1 MATRVYE
8 EYPIILFDGT
18 EIFVSPLKIKY
29 LDQLMEAFNA
39 VHKANDDFE
48 SIAIMVECT
57 RIAMKQFYPEISKTT
72 DQIEDNFDLPTIYKI
87 LDYAAGI
94 KINEANDEPVKDQ
107 AEQSGQTW
115 ADLDLVKLE
124 TEVFLLG
131 AWKNYEELEI
141 SMSMPELLKTISMK
155 RELDHVEKK
164 FLAAMQ
170 GVDLDKESGNGNE
183 WEDLKARVFSKG
195 KVTDGNDILALQ
207 GLNAEKAGFGI
218 GMGLD
223 YEVYD

>member
-1 MATRVYE
+1 MATKVYE
-8 EYPIILFDGT
+8 EYPVALFDGT

-48 SIAIMVECT
+48 AIAIMVECT
-57 RIAMKQFYPEISKTT
+57 RIAMKQFYPEISQTVE
-72 DQIEDNFDLPTIYKI
+72 QIEDNFDLPTIYKI

-94 KINEANDEPVKDQ
+94 KINEANSEPVKDQ
-107 AEQSGQTW
+107 AEESGQTW

-131 AWKNYEELEI
+131 AWKNYEELET
-141 SMSMPELLKTISMK
+141 SMCMPELLQTISMK
-155 RELDHVEKK
+155 RELDHIEKK

-170 GVDLDKESGNGNE
+170 GVDLDKGKE
-183 WEDLKARVFSKG
+183 EDKWQEMKNRILYKG
-195 KVTDGNDILALQ
+195 KSEDDITTLTGQRA
-207 GLNAEKAGFGI
+207 NNAGFGI
-218 GMGLD
+218 GLGLD
-223 YEVYD
+223 YETIND

>member
-8 EYPIILFDGT
+8 EYPITLFDGT

-57 RIAMKQFYPEISKTT
+57 RVAMKQFYPEISKTVE
-72 DQIEDNFDLPTIYKI
+72 QIEDNFDLPTIYKI

-94 KINEANDEPVKDQ
+94 KINEAKDEPVKDQ

-141 SMSMPELLKTISMK
+141 SMSMPELLKTISTK
-155 RELDHVEKK
+155 RELDHIEKK

-170 GVDLDKESGNGNE
+170 GVDIDKGAENDK
-183 WEDLKARVFSKG
+183 WEEMKNRILYKG
-195 KVTDGNDILALQ
+195 KDQNDITSLSGRRAV
-207 GLNAEKAGFGI
+207 EAGFGI
-218 GMGLD
+218 GEGLD
-223 YEVYD
+223 YEVISD

>member
-8 EYPIILFDGT
+8 EYPITLFDGT

-39 VHKANDDFE
+39 VHKANNDFE

-57 RIAMKQFYPEISKTT
+57 RIAMKQFYPEISNTVE
-72 DQIEDNFDLPTIYKI
+72 QIEDNFDLPTIYKI

-94 KINEANDEPVKDQ
+94 KINEAKDEPVKDQ

-131 AWKNYEELEI
+131 AWKNYEELET
-141 SMSMPELLKTISMK
+141 SMSMPELLKTISTK
-155 RELDHVEKK
+155 RELDHIEKK

-170 GVDLDKESGNGNE
+170 GVDIDKDKEDDKGQEMKNRI
-183 WEDLKARVFSKG
+183 LYKG
-195 KVTDGNDILALQ
+195 KSEDDITTLTGQRA
-207 GLNAEKAGFGI
+207 NNAGFGI
-218 GMGLD
+218 GVGLD
-223 YEVYD
+223 YETVND

>member
-8 EYPIILFDGT
+8 EYPITLFDGT
-18 EIFVSPLKIKY
+18 EICVSPLKIKY

-57 RIAMKQFYPEISKTT
+57 RIAMKQFYPEISKTVE
-72 DQIEDNFDLPTIYKI
+72 QIEDNFDLPTIYKI

-94 KINEANDEPVKDQ
+94 KINEAKDEPVKDQ

-141 SMSMPELLKTISMK
+141 SMSMPELLKTISTK
-155 RELDHVEKK
+155 RELDHIEKK

-170 GVDLDKESGNGNE
+170 GVDIDKDKEDDKWQEMKNRI
-183 WEDLKARVFSKG
+183 LYKG
-195 KVTDGNDILALQ
+195 KSEDDITTLTGQRA
-207 GLNAEKAGFGI
+207 NNAGFGI
-218 GMGLD
+218 GVGLD
-223 YEVYD
+223 YETVND

>member
-8 EYPIILFDGT
+8 EYPITLFDGT

-57 RIAMKQFYPEISKTT
+57 RIAMKQFYPEISKTVE
-72 DQIEDNFDLPTIYKI
+72 QIEDNFDLPTIYKI

-94 KINEANDEPVKDQ
+94 KINEAKDEPVKDQ

-141 SMSMPELLKTISMK
+141 SMSMPELLKTISTK
-155 RELDHVEKK
+155 RELDHIEKK

-170 GVDLDKESGNGNE
+170 GVDIDKDKEDDKWQEMKNRI
-183 WEDLKARVFSKG
+183 LYKG
-195 KVTDGNDILALQ
+195 KSEDDITTLTGQRA
-207 GLNAEKAGFGI
+207 NNAGFGI
-218 GMGLD
+218 GVGLD
-223 YEVYD
+223 YETVNE

>member
-8 EYPIILFDGT
+8 EYPITLFDGT

-57 RIAMKQFYPEISKTT
+57 RIAMKQFYPEISKTVE
-72 DQIEDNFDLPTIYKI
+72 QIEDNFDLPTIYKI

-94 KINEANDEPVKDQ
+94 KINEAKDEPVKDQ

-141 SMSMPELLKTISMK
+141 SMSMPELLKTISTK
-155 RELDHVEKK
+155 RELDHIEKK

-170 GVDLDKESGNGNE
+170 GVDIDKDKEDDKWQEMKNRI
-183 WEDLKARVFSKG
+183 LYKG
-195 KVTDGNDILALQ
+195 KSEDDITTLTGQRA
-207 GLNAEKAGFGI
+207 NNAGFGI
-218 GMGLD
+218 GVGLD
-223 YEVYD
+223 YETVND

>member
-8 EYPIILFDGT
+8 EYPITLFDGT

-39 VHKANDDFE
+39 VHKANNDFE

-57 RIAMKQFYPEISKTT
+57 RIAMKQFYPEISNTVE
-72 DQIEDNFDLPTIYKI
+72 QIEDNFDLPTIYKI

-94 KINEANDEPVKDQ
+94 KINEAKDEPVKDQ

-131 AWKNYEELEI
+131 AWKNYEELET
-141 SMSMPELLKTISMK
+141 SMSMPELLKTISTK
-155 RELDHVEKK
+155 RELDHIEKK

-170 GVDLDKESGNGNE
+170 GVDIDKDKEDDKWQEMKNRI
-183 WEDLKARVFSKG
+183 LYKG
-195 KVTDGNDILALQ
+195 KSEDDITTLTGQRA
-207 GLNAEKAGFGI
+207 NNAGFGI
-218 GMGLD
+218 GVGLD
-223 YEVYD
+223 YETVND

>member
-8 EYPIILFDGT
+8 EYPVTLFDGT

-57 RIAMKQFYPEISKTT
+57 RIAMKQFYPEISKTVE
-72 DQIEDNFDLPTIYKI
+72 QIEDNFDLPTIYKI

-94 KINEANDEPVKDQ
+94 KINEAKNEPVKDQ

-131 AWKNYEELEI
+131 AWKNYEQLEL

-155 RELDHVEKK
+155 RELDHIEKK

-170 GVDLDKESGNGNE
+170 GVDIDKDKEDDKWQEMKNRI
-183 WEDLKARVFSKG
+183 LYKG
-195 KVTDGNDILALQ
+195 KSENDITTMTGQRASS
-207 GLNAEKAGFGI
+207 AGFGI
-218 GMGLD
+218 GLGLD
-223 YEVYD
+223 YETVND

>member
-1 MATRVYE
+1 MATKIYE

-29 LDQLMEAFNA
+29 LDQLMETFNA

-57 RIAMKQFYPEISKTT
+57 RIAMKQFYPEISHTVE
-72 DQIEDNFDLPTIYKI
+72 QIEDNFDLPTIYKI
-87 LDYAAGI
+87 LDYSAGI
-94 KINEANDEPVKDQ
+94 KINEAKDEPVKDQ
-107 AEQSGQTW
+107 AEESGQTW

-131 AWKNYEELEI
+131 AWKNYEELET
-141 SMSMPELLKTISMK
+141 SMCMPELLQTISMK
-155 RELDHVEKK
+155 RELDHIEKK

-170 GVDLDKESGNGNE
+170 GVDLDKGK
-183 WEDLKARVFSKG
+183 EDDKWQEMKNRILYKG
-195 KVTDGNDILALQ
+195 KNEDDITTLTGQRA
-207 GLNAEKAGFGI
+207 NNAGFGI
-218 GMGLD
+218 GLGLD
-223 YEVYD
+223 YETIND